1 MKRINY
7 LSIDL
12 DYFNG
17 CDPDFVGATLDC
29 ILRSVQKQ
37 RLPLIAVMNHQQM
50 LPHIDQ
56 HPAEILWNFDQHV
69 DLAPLSINRLDC
81 GSWVAYVR
89 WRKKAAYIWVRNS
102 FDPRHGM
109 CGGADC
115 FADEGCSDW
124 GALQSIP
131 SVEAP
136 GWTDLL
142 ARSVAV
148 GICLSPAYAD
158 PELEAPLRAVLAR
171 YGVSMKKGRREEDHE
186 RRIRPPG
193 VR

>member
-1 MKRINY
+1 MRRLSY

-17 CDPDFVGATLDC
+17 CNPEFVESTLDR
-29 ILRSVQKQ
+29 ILRGV
-37 RLPLIAVMNHQQM
+37 RRRGLPLVAVMNHQQL

-56 HPAEILWNFDQHV
+56 HPAEILWNFDQHA
-69 DLAPLSINRLDC
+69 DMAPKTIDRLDC

-89 WRKKAAYIWVRNS
+89 WRKKSAYIWVRNS
-102 FDPRHGM
+102 FDPRHGIN
-109 CGGADC
+109 GSDC
-115 FADEGCSDW
+115 FEHSDW
-124 GALQSIP
+124 QVVQSIT

-136 GWTDLL
+136 GWSDLL
-142 ARSVAV
+142 ARAVAV
-148 GICLSPAYAD
+148 GVCLSPAYAD

-171 YGVSMKKGRREEDHE
+171 YGVSLKKGRREEDHE